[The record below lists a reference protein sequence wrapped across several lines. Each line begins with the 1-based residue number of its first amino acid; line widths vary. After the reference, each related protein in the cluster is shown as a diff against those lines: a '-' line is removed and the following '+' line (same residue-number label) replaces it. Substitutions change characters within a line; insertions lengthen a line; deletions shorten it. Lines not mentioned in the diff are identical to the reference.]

1 EELVRGARLVDV
13 GAESFKDVLAVSQNP
28 AILHRASL
36 GLGGMASFMMPVE
49 LLESLGDAA
58 GGVPMA
64 SYVVPA
70 LLFED
75 LSLERVEGEQPKPPV
90 SPPPGSASGPQ

>member
-1 EELVRGARLVDV
+1 M
-13 GAESFKDVLAVSQNP
+13 ESY
-28 AILHRASL
+28 
-36 GLGGMASFMMPVE
+36 MPVE
-49 LLESLGDAA
+49 LLESFGDAA

-64 SYVVPA
+64 SYVVPS

-90 SPPPGSASGPQ
+90 SPPPGSASAPQ